1 MERRQVAGSALVSAT
16 ALSGTEILGA
26 DESSCRAGSNPNP
39 IRTPEGL
46 PFAEEEIAIVGEP
59 VVDSSWIPGSG
70 IRKPPQVHTRKTQI
84 GPFC

>member
-1 MERRQVAGSALVSAT
+1 MERRQFIRQVAGSALVSAT
-16 ALSGTEILGA
+16 ALSGTKILGA

-59 VVDSSWIPGSG
+59 VVDSPSWIPRSRHQKTAGG
-70 IRKPPQVHTRKTQI
+70 AQPPLT
-84 GPFC
+84 